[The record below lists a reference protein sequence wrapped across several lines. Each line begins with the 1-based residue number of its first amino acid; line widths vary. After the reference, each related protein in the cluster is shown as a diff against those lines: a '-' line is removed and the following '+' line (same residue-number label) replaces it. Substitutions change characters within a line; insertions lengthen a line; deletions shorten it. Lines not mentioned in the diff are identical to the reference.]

1 MVDAMA
7 RRYATLRD
15 EAVSLLPMALS
26 VLGRLREHGLKLG
39 LLTNGSTDKQWAK
52 IRQFDLARFFD
63 HIQVEGD
70 VGFGKPDLRAFR
82 RALAAL
88 DVVPDGV
95 WMVGD
100 NLVWDIGGAQ
110 QAASTPS
117 GSMSTGVVPMPRTAS
132 RRMESS
138 HPWRN
143 SSSWRGCSGLGRS
156 TRARLPG
163 ITQVSQLPTNA
174 L

>member
-7 RRYATLRD
+7 RRYSTLRD
-15 EAVSLLPMALS
+15 AAISLFPMALS
-26 VLGRLREHGLKLG
+26 VLGRLREHGVKLG

-52 IRQFDLARFFD
+52 IRQFALARFFD

-88 DVVPDGV
+88 DVAPDEA

-100 NLVWDIGGAQ
+100 NLVWDIRGAQ
-110 QAASTPS
+110 QAGIYAIWIDVHGSGPDAEDGVTPDQVVASL
-117 GSMSTGVVPMPRTAS
+117 A
-132 RRMESS
+132 E
-138 HPWRN
+138 
-143 SSSWRGCSGLGRS
+143 LLQLE
-156 TRARLPG
+156 RL
-163 ITQVSQLPTNA
+163 
-174 L
+174 

>member
-7 RRYATLRD
+7 RRYSTLRD
-15 EAVSLLPMALS
+15 AAVSLFPMALS
-26 VLGRLREHGLKLG
+26 VLGRLREHGVKLG

-52 IRQFDLARFFD
+52 IRQFALARFFD

-70 VGFGKPDLRAFR
+70 VGFGKADIRAFR

-88 DVVPDGV
+88 EVVPDEA

-100 NLVWDIGGAQ
+100 KPGVGHPQRAAGGIYAIWIDVHG
-110 QAASTPS
+110 S
-117 GSMSTGVVPMPRTAS
+117 GPDA
-132 RRMESS
+132 ED
-138 HPWRN
+138 
-143 SSSWRGCSGLGRS
+143 
-156 TRARLPG
+156 G
-163 ITQVSQLPTNA
+163 ITPDQVVASLAELLQLER

>member
-7 RRYATLRD
+7 RRYSTLRD
-15 EAVSLLPMALS
+15 AAISLFPMALS
-26 VLGRLREHGLKLG
+26 VLGRLREHGVKLG

-52 IRQFDLARFFD
+52 IRQFALARFFD

-88 DVVPDGV
+88 DVAPDEA

-100 NLVWDIGGAQ
+100 NLVWDIRGAQ
-110 QAASTPS
+110 QAGIYAIWIDVHGSGPDAEDGVTPDQVVASLAE
-117 GSMSTGVVPMPRTAS
+117 VLQL
-132 RRMESS
+132 E
-138 HPWRN
+138 
-143 SSSWRGCSGLGRS
+143 
-156 TRARLPG
+156 RL
-163 ITQVSQLPTNA
+163 
-174 L
+174 

>member
-7 RRYATLRD
+7 RRYSTLRD
-15 EAVSLLPMALS
+15 AAVSLFPMALS
-26 VLGRLREHGLKLG
+26 VLGRLREHGVKLG

-52 IRQFDLARFFD
+52 IRQFALARFFD

-88 DVVPDGV
+88 DVAPDEA

-100 NLVWDIGGAQ
+100 NLVWDIRGAQ
-110 QAASTPS
+110 QAGIYAIWIDVHGSGPDAEDGVTPDQVVASLAE
-117 GSMSTGVVPMPRTAS
+117 VLQL
-132 RRMESS
+132 E
-138 HPWRN
+138 
-143 SSSWRGCSGLGRS
+143 
-156 TRARLPG
+156 RL
-163 ITQVSQLPTNA
+163 
-174 L
+174 

>member
-26 VLGRLREHGLKLG
+26 VLGRLREHGVKLG

-88 DVVPDGV
+88 DVAPEEA

-100 NLVWDIGGAQ
+100 NLVWDIRGAHLRHLDQ
-110 QAASTPS
+110 C
-117 GSMSTGVVPMPRTAS
+117 PREWSRCRGRRHAGWS
-132 RRMESS
+132 RRIPGGTPPVGEAVAG
-138 HPWRN
+138 WVDQRELGC
-143 SSSWRGCSGLGRS
+143 RGSLR
-156 TRARLPG
+156 
-163 ITQVSQLPTNA
+163 
-174 L
+174 